1 MQLPVTYL
9 FVPGNRPERF
19 DKAVAAQPDAI
30 ILDLEDSVHP
40 ASKSMARAAV
50 AAWHEATTR
59 SDCRRYIRLYGN
71 TPATLAEDLEW
82 VVSLRHAE
90 RCTGV
95 FLPKAESIDA
105 IMLTASR
112 LAGWNI
118 DAHIIAIIETAKG
131 LHAIDRIAS
140 VQAVARLAFGSLD
153 FSLDIGC
160 RQSNEAFLMARSRV
174 VIASRAADLPPPIDG
189 VSPALNDMR
198 TVADD
203 VVHARAL
210 GFTAKLCIHPA
221 QVPVVH
227 DGFLPD
233 DEQIAWARRVLAA
246 VDSGSYA
253 VQVDGRMV
261 DLPLIEQARRILHQ
275 VKPWR
280 AAGRQPS
287 GRALSVAG

>member
-9 FVPGNRPERF
+9 FAPGNRPERF

-50 AAWHEATTR
+50 AAWHEANAG
-59 SDCRRYIRLYGN
+59 SDCRRYIRLNGN
-71 TPATLAEDLEW
+71 TPASLAEDLEW
-82 VVSLRHAE
+82 LTGLRHPE
-90 RCTGV
+90 RCSGI

-105 IMLTASR
+105 IMVAASR

-118 DAHIIAIIETAKG
+118 DARIIAIIETAKG
-131 LHAIDRIAS
+131 LRAVDRIAS

-160 RQSNEAFLMARSRV
+160 HQSNEAFLMARSRV

-198 TVADD
+198 AVADD
-203 VVHARAL
+203 VAHARTL
-210 GFTAKLCIHPA
+210 GFAAKLCIHPA
-221 QVPVVH
+221 QVPVVR
-227 DGFLPD
+227 DGFRPT
-233 DEQIAWARRVLAA
+233 DEQVEWARRVLGA
-246 VDSGSYA
+246 VASGSYA
-253 VQVDGRMV
+253 AQVDGGMV

-275 VKPWR
+275 VEPWDADAR
-280 AAGRQPS
+280 RPMG
-287 GRALSVAG
+287 GVLSVAG